1 MIEIKMDSPNA
12 NPVNPNKNNLQLDY
26 TVEAEKKSTFEE
38 KVAKIIER
46 YLEARSKTKAYIQM
60 EISNYCDDMEVYIWD
75 EGFESVE
82 KLNYKCKTKYRI
94 SSDEFY
100 AEQTERAYRAVMAH
114 LSRLIRE
121 GDKRDE

>member
-46 YLEARSKTKAYIQM
+46 YLEARNKTKAYIWM
-60 EISNYCDDMEVYIWD
+60 DINNYNDSIEVHIWD
-75 EGFESVE
+75 KGIDSLAESD
-82 KLNYKCKTKYRI
+82 YICKTQYCI
-94 SSDEFY
+94 SSKFY
-100 AEQTERAYRAVMAH
+100 IEESERAYRALMAH
-114 LSRLIRE
+114 LNRLIRE
-121 GDKRDE
+121 ER